1 MPNPTG
7 TLSDTRYWEHNIGDV
22 AADSPIVLALHWM
35 SGDANSMRGIF
46 EGLTVPVRALFL
58 QARYPSGDTVN
69 GGYSW
74 FPDEERFYSRSF
86 TDQAQSIKAEGD
98 RIAAFLR
105 LYRQTH
111 PSRAVV
117 VLGMSQGGDLTLSLA
132 TTHPDLVTLGLACA
146 GRVLP
151 TVPEY
156 PADVRLPRIV
166 MMQGEKDVPVPVE
179 VARSDA
185 ARLRKARFDTT
196 YVEYADVEHT
206 ITPEM
211 ITLMRQEITRI

>member
-7 TLSDTRYWEHNIGDV
+7 TLSDTRYWEHNIGEV
-22 AADSPIVLALHWM
+22 ASDSPIVLALHWM
-35 SGDANSMRGIF
+35 SGDANSMRPIL
-46 EGLTVPVRALFL
+46 EGVTVPIRAVYL
-58 QARYPSGDTVN
+58 QARYPSGDAVN

-86 TDQAQSIKAEGD
+86 ADQAQAIKAEGD

-105 LYRQTH
+105 AYRQTH
-111 PSRAVV
+111 PARATIVM
-117 VLGMSQGGDLTLSLA
+117 GMSQGGDLTLSLA
-132 TTHPDLVTLGLACA
+132 TTHPDIVTMALACA

-151 TVPEY
+151 AVPAY
-156 PADVRLPRIV
+156 AADVRLPRIV

-179 VARSDA
+179 TARSDA

-196 YVEYADVEHT
+196 YVEYPGVEHT
-206 ITPEM
+206 ISPEM
-211 ITLMRQEITRI
+211 IALIRQEIAQI